1 MFVYS
6 CVSLPQH
13 ALNLCRVNL
22 AQKLQIVIIVSRE
35 NILHT
40 SPSLL
45 VFHSLNPNLFFL
57 LLATYHSFPHILD
70 TLVLTISIF
79 PSLPFQII
87 QQKPISRSPYMGTCT
102 IFLLWQRNTLWFAS
116 HHNNI
121 TIMEYFIP
129 ENIHITCMDKLKT
142 PPPPSSWTSGAS
154 CSRLG

>member
-1 MFVYS
+1 MTQIAGCNSLQSTIFNFQTTNTFCVFS
-6 CVSLPQH
+6 VSLPQL

-22 AQKLQIVIIVSRE
+22 AQKLQIVTIVSWE

-45 VFHSLNPNLFFL
+45 VFHSFHLNHNLFFL
-57 LLATYHSFPHILD
+57 LLATPYSSPHILD

-87 QQKPISRSPYMGTCT
+87 QQKLTSRSPYMGTHT
-102 IFLLWQRNTLWFAS
+102 IFYCSGVIHFGLTSQRGLTSL
-116 HHNNI
+116 
-121 TIMEYFIP
+121 
-129 ENIHITCMDKLKT
+129 
-142 PPPPSSWTSGAS
+142 WTSGTS

>member
-1 MFVYS
+1 MTQIAGCNSLQFTIFNFQTTNTFCVF
-6 CVSLPQH
+6 CVSLPQL

-22 AQKLQIVIIVSRE
+22 AKLQIVTIVSWE

-45 VFHSLNPNLFFL
+45 VFHSFHLNPNLFFL
-57 LLATYHSFPHILD
+57 LLATPYSSPHILD

-87 QQKPISRSPYMGTCT
+87 QQKPTSRSPYIGTRT
-102 IFLLWQRNTLWFAS
+102 IFYCGGVIHFGLTSQRGLTSL
-116 HHNNI
+116 
-121 TIMEYFIP
+121 
-129 ENIHITCMDKLKT
+129 
-142 PPPPSSWTSGAS
+142 WTSGAS